1 MSERNG
7 AAARRPA
14 PPMARPLPVRS
25 PRRRAQ
31 DPAHV
36 SGGGI
41 PAALTR
47 RPPDADPL
55 VDPAGGPAWKSA
67 GAGQR
72 PAPVAAPER

>member
-7 AAARRPA
+7 AAARRPP

-47 RPPDADPL
+47 RPPDAAPL
-55 VDPAGGPAWKSA
+55 DEPAGSAWNSA

-72 PAPVAAPER
+72 PAPVPAPER